1 MKSIALKVLLLSLIA
16 ATLLFGLASC
26 GGTGNSTTPPPTL
39 GSMAGSW
46 DFTVSGGSG
55 SHPVIVEATLTQD
68 NKGNFSGTGS
78 VTANGPAGSVFQA
91 DIHGSSLSAADDMAV
106 DFLGD
111 TCGADSG
118 VRNLSGTIDSSNK
131 VTLTP
136 TFGSSS
142 AYATIS
148 GTLTPS
154 ANPPFTATGTV
165 TDPACNSNGQAF
177 TLTGRLASSLTG
189 SYAGASAA
197 NNSESITLTLTDT
210 NGTLS
215 GNGTDSVSGNFTAT
229 GTAVGNAFSA
239 TITPT
244 PGIGGSIFGYFD
256 PQLGAKGSILLISF
270 QGGNAVSC
278 PNGVPIDNGSC
289 LIAILAMQ

>member
-1 MKSIALKVLLLSLIA
+1 MNVKFKVLICLFIAGSLA
-16 ATLLFGLASC
+16 AC
-26 GGTGNSTTPPPTL
+26 GGGTTNGGSGSGFPP

-46 DFTVSGGSG
+46 DFTVTGGSG

-68 NKGNFSGTGS
+68 SKGNFSANGS
-78 VTANGPAGSVFQA
+78 VTANGPAGSVFPA

-106 DFLGD
+106 DFLGNS
-111 TCGADSG
+111 CGPDNG

-131 VTLTP
+131 VTFTP

-142 AYATIS
+142 AYATIT
-148 GTLTPS
+148 GTLNPS

-177 TLTGRLASSLTG
+177 TLTGVLASSLTG
-189 SYAGASAA
+189 NYSGTSAA
-197 NNSESITLTLTDT
+197 DNTETITLNLTDT
-210 NGTLS
+210 SGSLS
-215 GNGTDSVSGNFTAT
+215 GTGTDSKTGNFTAT

-244 PGIGGSIFGYFD
+244 PSIGGSIFGYFD
-256 PQLGAKGSILLISF
+256 PQLGAKGSILLVSF
-270 QGGNAVSC
+270 QGGNATTC

-289 LIAILAMQ
+289 LITILAMQ